1 MKPDI
6 FASIMDFVATGKP
19 ILVEQV
25 RPAPAPPAP
34 PVRAPLTSP
43 CPFTLDPGGT
53 KGRSGAGRGG
63 VG

>member
-34 PVRAPLTSP
+34 PVCVPLKSIAPLH
-43 CPFTLDPGGT
+43 
-53 KGRSGAGRGG
+53 
-63 VG
+63 